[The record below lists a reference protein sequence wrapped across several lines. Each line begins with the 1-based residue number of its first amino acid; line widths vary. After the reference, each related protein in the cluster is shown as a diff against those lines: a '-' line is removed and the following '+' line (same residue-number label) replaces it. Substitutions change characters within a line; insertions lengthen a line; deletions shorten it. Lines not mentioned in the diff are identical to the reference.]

1 MIWTM
6 MVRFLG
12 AFGAVISLGLLLEV
26 PKKYL
31 LHAGTAGG
39 IGWLVYQIV
48 KLETESAPLAA
59 FAASLMGA
67 CMSHIFA
74 RRLKAPVAVFLI
86 AGILPLVPGASIYRS
101 VYYMI
106 RDMRTLSDRYLIQT
120 LQVAG
125 AIALAIFFIDSLF
138 RLGQVRGKRS

>member
-1 MIWTM
+1 MIWM
-6 MVRFLG
+6 MMIRFLG

-39 IGWLVYQIV
+39 IGWLVYQV
-48 KLETESAPLAA
+48 VVLEVDSAPMAA
-59 FAASLMGA
+59 FSASLMVA
-67 CMSHIFA
+67 LMSHIFA

-86 AGILPLVPGASIYRS
+86 SGILPLVPGASIYRS